1 MKKVLSILALIMLSA
16 TVLFAASGPKFKFK
30 KANLTHDFG
39 VVKMGEPAEVYF
51 EFTNTGDKPLVITN
65 VQSSCGCTTPE
76 YSKKPVPPGKSDK
89 IKVGY
94 KTDRLGPINRSITV
108 NSNAGD
114 IQLKIIGEVKN

>member
-1 MKKVLSILALIMLSA
+1 MKKVLSVLAAMLFSVGLI
-16 TVLFAASGPKFKFK
+16 FAASGPKFKFK

-39 VVKMGEPAEVYF
+39 VVKMNAPAEVYF

-94 KTDRLGPINRSITV
+94 KTDKVGPINRSITV

-114 IQLKIIGEVKN
+114 VQLKIIGEVK